1 MTVREGRSL
10 EQLKWW
16 IDNVQKETTYL
27 SLARKRIC
35 ASLST
40 DASFT
45 GWGASAI
52 VNNGTE
58 RATSGHLSKTEIES
72 KNINYLEM
80 KAALYALRALCH
92 QCSDAKISLK
102 VDNTAAVG
110 AIRNMGSRSPLCDG
124 VIEEIWQWAQERNVW
139 ILVSHIPGVENVKAD
154 AASRIRHNDEL
165 EWALAPTMFHHA
177 MEKLKWTPNI
187 DLFASRLNYK
197 VKPFYSMRP
206 DPEAAGCDAFTI
218 DWQEHRFYAFP
229 PFPLI
234 QRVLRKIGE
243 EGATGVIVVPNWPT
257 KPWYPLLMSMIVS
270 ERCFLPRS
278 PRTLQHPRT
287 GEPHPMAKTMQMM
300 VCVVSGS
307 NSTTGA

>member
-1 MTVREGRSL
+1 M
-10 EQLKWW
+10 
-16 IDNVQKETTYL
+16 

-58 RATSGHLSKTEIES
+58 RATSGHWSKTEIES

-154 AASRIRHNDEL
+154 AVSRIRHNDEL

-257 KPWYPLLMSMIVS
+257 MVS
-270 ERCFLPRS
+270 ITNEHDCF
-278 PRTLQHPRT
+278 RTLFSAQIAEDAPTSADGRATSDGQDHADDGLRT
-287 GEPHPMAKTMQMM
+287 VYTIK
-300 VCVVSGS
+300 
-307 NSTTGA
+307 